1 MLAIIQARMSSN
13 RLKGKVLKLLGKKT
27 LLEWVIDNTI
37 KSKQVKKIVVATSVN
52 PDDDKIFNFCKNKKV
67 ECFRGSLNNVYS
79 RFVEVVKKYNVPSFI
94 RITADSP
101 FIDPSLIDYGI
112 KLYKTKKYDIV
123 INTYPRSFPKGQ
135 SFSIYNTKIF
145 LNNFKNIKRKNHK
158 EHITTYFYAN
168 SKKFN
173 IKNVTYTSNQSNLN
187 MSIDTKEDLIKA
199 RKVIKKFNFN
209 IKKNYLSKLIKFFIN

>member
-27 LLEWVIDNTI
+27 LLQWVIDNTI
-37 KSKQVKKIVVATSVN
+37 KSKQIKKIVVATSLN
-52 PDDDKIFNFCKNKKV
+52 PDDDKIFNFCKNKNI

-79 RFVEVVKKYNVPSFI
+79 RFVEVVKKYNVTSFI

-112 KLYKTKKYDIV
+112 KLYKTKKYEIV
-123 INTYPRSFPKGQ
+123 MNTYPRSFPKGQ
-135 SFSIYNTKIF
+135 SFSIYNAKVF
-145 LNNFKNIKRKNHK
+145 VNNLKNVKKKNHK
-158 EHITTYFYAN
+158 EHITPYFYAN

-173 IKNVTYTSNQSNLN
+173 IKNVFYTSNQSDLN
-187 MSIDTKEDLIKA
+187 MSIDTNADLVKA
-199 RKVIKKFNFN
+199 RKIIKKFNFN
-209 IKKNYLSKLIKFFIN
+209 KKKNYLPNLINFFTD

>member
-27 LLEWVIDNTI
+27 LLQWVIDNTI
-37 KSKQVKKIVVATSVN
+37 KSKQIKKIVVATSLN
-52 PDDDKIFNFCKNKKV
+52 PDDDKIFNFCKNKNI

-79 RFVEVVKKYNVPSFI
+79 RFVEVVKKYNVTSFI

-112 KLYKTKKYDIV
+112 KLYKTKKYEIV
-123 INTYPRSFPKGQ
+123 MNTYPRSFPKGQ
-135 SFSIYNTKIF
+135 SFSIYNAKVF
-145 LNNFKNIKRKNHK
+145 VNNLKNVKKKNHK
-158 EHITTYFYAN
+158 EHITPYFYAN

-173 IKNVTYTSNQSNLN
+173 IKNVFYTSNQSDLN
-187 MSIDTKEDLIKA
+187 MSIDTNADLVKA
-199 RKVIKKFNFN
+199 RKIIKKFNFN
-209 IKKNYLSKLIKFFIN
+209 KKKDYLPNLINFFTD